1 MPKHIGIVS
10 VTYEGAA
17 LCYRSIC
24 TEAASVLGEY
34 QHPQITIHSFP
45 LSDYMSF
52 FSKLDWEGVAG
63 CCSSLPKR
71 SNVRA
76 RTSPSVRPTRHTK
89 PSN

>member
-34 QHPQITIHSFP
+34 QHPQIAIHSFP
-45 LSDYMSF
+45 LSDYCAS
-52 FSKLDWEGVAG
+52 SPSWIGKGSRG